1 MSNRT
6 DFDELAR
13 ELVEMFHLDPGLEY
27 PNTMR
32 LQERL
37 ERELHNAYVAGE
49 EGSPIHGERA
59 HGRVVV
65 AAPDAER
72 TAELRPSI
80 FIVVYKDRHTD
91 DRISVHCSREGADR
105 RVDAFKAQ
113 YQEAGYQWTEEP
125 EFRWERNAFTD
136 DDGPSVRIR
145 SAEVEE

>member
-6 DFDELAR
+6 DFDALAR
-13 ELVEMFHLDPGLEY
+13 ELVDLCLIDPDLGEEAIEDHCGEL
-27 PNTMR
+27 R
-32 LQERL
+32 QRF
-37 ERELHNAYVAGE
+37 ERELHNAFVAGQE
-49 EGSPIHGERA
+49 ESSSA
-59 HGRVVV
+59 V
-65 AAPDAER
+65 
-72 TAELRPSI
+72 

-105 RVDAFKAQ
+105 RVDAFKAK

-125 EFRWERNAFTD
+125 AFGWERNAFTD